1 MKSTNPLTKHHRK
14 FVCGMPVVAAVFVAL
29 AAVATGFLLT
39 PKALASQSTKGALP
53 PGIITKA
60 PAKTFMERVA
70 KINASPEFFAALAKQ
85 PDKSPIINLNLL
97 RYRPRGNSTTYD
109 KYGAAA
115 GPEILAMGGDIVLHG
130 HLDTKATKIFEFD
143 DAWDGLAFV
152 LYPRRSSYLQ
162 LQRSQAYQEGIPYRV
177 AGTYE
182 RLLYVISDGE
192 AIFDASYSIES
203 LHKSGKRISFKEGNV
218 FVSQFLRFKK
228 PDGRKAYERFAKD
241 FRKIIKKFGGE
252 VILSVRAEMPIV
264 TEEYWDHFVTFR
276 YPSKEALK
284 KMYDSDEFHETNVHR
299 INALDGAISVL
310 AEPTPLPE

>member
-1 MKSTNPLTKHHRK
+1 MKSTNQGILDPRK
-14 FVCGMPVVAAVFVAL
+14 FLWGIPVVAVVFVAL
-29 AAVATGFLLT
+29 ATGFPLLT
-39 PKALASQSTKGALP
+39 PKALAGESTKGALP

-70 KINASPEFFAALAKQ
+70 KINASPKFFAALAKQ
-85 PDKSPIINLNLL
+85 PDKNPIINLNLL
-97 RYRPRGNSTTYD
+97 RYRPRGDSTTYD

-115 GPEILAMGGDIVLHG
+115 GPEIVAMGGDIVLHG
-130 HLDTKATKIFEFD
+130 HLDTKANKIFEFD
-143 DAWDGLAFV
+143 DSWDGLAFV

-162 LQRSQAYQEGIPYRV
+162 LQRSQAYQDGIAYRV

-192 AIFDASYSIES
+192 AIFNASYSIQD
-203 LHKSGKRISFKEGNV
+203 LHKGKKRIAFKKGNV
-218 FVSQFLRFKK
+218 FVSQLLRFKK
-228 PDGRKAYERFAKD
+228 PNGRKDYERFAKD
-241 FRKIIKKFGGE
+241 FSKIIKKHGGE

-284 KMYDSDEFHETNVHR
+284 KMYDSDEFHEANMHR
-299 INALDGAISVL
+299 INALDGTISVL
-310 AEPTPLPE
+310 AEATPLPK